1 MCNVDASDMRTP
13 SAFLVSP
20 AARVEPMLQ
29 TSLALVLLIA
39 GLICIALPVA
49 SLLMRSLFDA
59 HGQWVGLDNFRLW
72 LQTPNLID
80 ATWRSL
86 RVAAVSAAL
95 TVLLAYGYAYALTMT
110 RMPAQPLFRALA
122 LLPLLAPSLL
132 MAISLVYLFGNQGLL
147 KDWVGGPIYGER
159 GIVLGSVLWT
169 FPHALL
175 LLTTTLATLDA
186 RLIDAARTL
195 GATPW
200 RIFTTVVLPASRY
213 GLLMAFVVVFVL
225 VITDFGVPK
234 VIGGQDGVLATELY
248 KQVVGQQ
255 NFALGAVVSVMLL
268 LPALGAYW
276 VERHLRARQSA
287 ALGVRSVAYRAQ
299 PAALRDGLF
308 LAYCSLVGLALLG
321 MIAVAVFAS
330 LATYWPYDLRPS
342 FKHYDFD
349 NMDGGGWVSYGNSLR
364 MALAVAIWGS
374 AAAFLTAWTVE
385 KAQSARL
392 LREGVNLLATV
403 PLAVPGLALG
413 LGYVLFFNAPGNPLG
428 GIYGSL
434 TILVLSTV
442 AHYFSVPHLTLLSA
456 LRQLDREFDAVAASM
471 GVPFWRTLW
480 RVHGP
485 VCIPALIEVAGYF
498 FVNSM
503 TTVSAVVFLYAP
515 ATQLASVAVLNMDD
529 AGDIASAAAMAVLI
543 FATAAAARAVFWL
556 LHRGAV
562 AYTQRWRAP
571 NTAATRAA
579 ATADPPALSAQ
590 S

>member
-1 MCNVDASDMRTP
+1 
-13 SAFLVSP
+13 
-20 AARVEPMLQ
+20 
-29 TSLALVLLIA
+29 
-39 GLICIALPVA
+39 
-49 SLLMRSLFDA
+49 
-59 HGQWVGLDNFRLW
+59 
-72 LQTPNLID
+72 
-80 ATWRSL
+80 
-86 RVAAVSAAL
+86 
-95 TVLLAYGYAYALTMT
+95 
-110 RMPAQPLFRALA
+110 
-122 LLPLLAPSLL
+122 
-132 MAISLVYLFGNQGLL
+132 
-147 KDWVGGPIYGER
+147 
-159 GIVLGSVLWT
+159 
-169 FPHALL
+169 
-175 LLTTTLATLDA
+175 
-186 RLIDAARTL
+186 
-195 GATPW
+195 
-200 RIFTTVVLPASRY
+200 
-213 GLLMAFVVVFVL
+213 
-225 VITDFGVPK
+225 
-234 VIGGQDGVLATELY
+234 
-248 KQVVGQQ
+248 
-255 NFALGAVVSVMLL
+255 
-268 LPALGAYW
+268 
-276 VERHLRARQSA
+276 
-287 ALGVRSVAYRAQ
+287 
-299 PAALRDGLF
+299 
-308 LAYCSLVGLALLG
+308 
-321 MIAVAVFAS
+321 
-330 LATYWPYDLRPS
+330 
-342 FKHYDFD
+342 
-349 NMDGGGWVSYGNSLR
+349 

-428 GIYGSL
+428 SIYGSL

-543 FATAAAARAVFWL
+543 FATAAAVRAMFWL

-579 ATADPPALSAQ
+579 APADIPAPSAQ